1 MNFLIFS
8 LIFLPISFAISIP
21 KIPKIHQQQNSN
33 PKTQAIENF
42 KTLVSKF
49 LSDAQISKSIDI
61 FAVGVHKGHKL
72 EQVFENIATFL
83 HKNLTSSQLSSLVK
97 SRKQLSQKFSS
108 PEKLAKIE
116 SQIQRMIIYS
126 IDPAAEQIHLNARQP
141 SAAFSLISATLN
153 PKFVASL
160 RDLIEDVLGEQ
171 IYEQF
176 KKVYSPEIVY
186 L

>member
-1 MNFLIFS
+1 
-8 LIFLPISFAISIP
+8 
-21 KIPKIHQQQNSN
+21 
-33 PKTQAIENF
+33 
-42 KTLVSKF
+42 
-49 LSDAQISKSIDI
+49 
-61 FAVGVHKGHKL
+61 
-72 EQVFENIATFL
+72 
-83 HKNLTSSQLSSLVK
+83 
-97 SRKQLSQKFSS
+97 
-108 PEKLAKIE
+108 
-116 SQIQRMIIYS
+116 MIIYS